1 MAVVSNKLLVISE
14 LRTDP
19 RQNSEF
25 SSSTINDERMIQDDF
40 HIEGYQAFELHS
52 FTLDNDTYSSIV
64 RVHLSEDLDLTKT
77 TWVVLQSDVFETL
90 HFIVLCDL
98 LPDDPMKR
106 SIREEDK
113 EDSQLVQTGDIEVKF
128 SSSRPNFSKSTLGM
142 NFYPNPTAGRLV
154 NFVELAND
162 SFQEIIF

>member
-1 MAVVSNKLLVISE
+1 M
-14 LRTDP
+14 LR
-19 RQNSEF
+19 
-25 SSSTINDERMIQDDF
+25 DDF
-40 HIEGYQAFELHS
+40 LVEDYRNVDLHS

-64 RVHLSEDLDLTKT
+64 RVHLSEDIDLTKT
-77 TWVVLQSDVFETL
+77 TWVVLQSDLFETL

-98 LPDDPMKR
+98 LPDDPFRR
-106 SIREEDK
+106 SIKEEG
-113 EDSQLVQTGDIEVKF
+113 DSQLLVRPEDVNTGIMA
-128 SSSRPNFSKSTLGM
+128 SNITKSTLGM